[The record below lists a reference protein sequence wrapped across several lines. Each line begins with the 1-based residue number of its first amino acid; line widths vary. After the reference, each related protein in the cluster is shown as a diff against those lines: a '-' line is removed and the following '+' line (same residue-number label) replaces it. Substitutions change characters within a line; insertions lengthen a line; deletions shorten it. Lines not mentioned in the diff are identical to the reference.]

1 MNHTDLVR
9 AVADAANL
17 SSGEAAAAV
26 TAAVDTIADALA
38 AGDSVAVKGL
48 GTFEARHRAARSG
61 RNPRTGESMEIAAS
75 VAPAFK
81 AAAPLKRAVAGAGR

>member
-9 AVADAANL
+9 AVADATNL

-26 TAAVDTIADALA
+26 TAVVDSVAGALA

-48 GTFEARHRAARSG
+48 GTFEVRHRAARSG
-61 RNPRTGESMEIAAS
+61 RNPRTGEPMEIAAS

-81 AAAPLKRAVAGAGR
+81 AAAPFKRAVAGQ